1 MQKNKAERHNH
12 ALIWLRHTDTPLHAR
27 PMPVPTL
34 VLNFGHSV
42 LSSLSDYT
50 EAASEIYR
58 HHRRGYNIVAV
69 TSAQGD
75 QTDMLMAEARR
86 IGPEGGTRNLPE
98 LLQLGERRSAAL
110 LALALERIGAPAFV
124 RQARD
129 LGLTATGDPMNA
141 VLTGLNTGQLMQD
154 LKDHDIVVMPGFVAI
169 GEKDRAVLLG
179 QGGAD
184 LTALYVADQLGAPAL
199 LLKDVDGVYDRD
211 PKQGSD
217 TPARRYPRVSYADV
231 RRKAAPLI
239 ASRALDYA
247 ESVGQR
253 FRIGAPG
260 VAGSTQVGDVSE
272 RPIDAQ
278 TPRKMRIVMMGLGIV
293 GGGVWRRVAEHT
305 DRFEIVRV
313 MVRSPDKY
321 IDQGYPEDVLTTD
334 SSDLFAVKPDIFIDV
349 SGPIDPALQLTRDML
364 AKGVHVV
371 SANKQAI
378 ATGGQSLLDQAASS
392 GAQLLFSSAAGGGM
406 PVLEMCIRERGRI
419 ARVEALLN
427 GTTNFM
433 LGEMDRGMSYENA
446 LKLAQDRGYA
456 EADPTSDVDGHDA
469 AAKIRLVS
477 LLGFGEE
484 LTPDQIARD
493 TLAQVGNKPEPGTV
507 LKRVARVSGDTGEL
521 VADLRLRALSPNNF
535 LAKAEGEDAHA
546 VFDFTDGDRYV
557 IRGKGA
563 GRWPTTESVMADLYD
578 LSNSNENASN

>member
-1 MQKNKAERHNH
+1 
-12 ALIWLRHTDTPLHAR
+12 
-27 PMPVPTL
+27 MPVPTL

-42 LSSLSDYT
+42 LRSLTDYT

-58 HHRRGYNIVAV
+58 HYRNGWNIVAV

-75 QTDMLMAEARR
+75 QTDVLMAEARR
-86 IGPEGGTRNLPE
+86 VGPEDDARNLPE

-129 LGLTATGDPMNA
+129 LGLTAEGDPMNA

-179 QGGAD
+179 QGGSD
-184 LTALYVADQLGAPAL
+184 LTALYVAGQLGAPAL

-211 PKQGSD
+211 PRETSD
-217 TPARRYPRVSYADV
+217 QPLRRYGRVSYADL
-231 RRKAAPLI
+231 RRKGGPLI

-247 ESVGQR
+247 EETGQR
-253 FRIGAPG
+253 FRIGKPG
-260 VAGSTQVGDVSE
+260 VAGSTQVGDVSDKPVE
-272 RPIDAQ
+272 VAAP
-278 TPRKMRIVMMGLGIV
+278 KKLRIAMMGLGIV
-293 GGGVWRRVAEHT
+293 GGGVWRRVAEHS

-313 MVRSPDKY
+313 MVRSPQKY
-321 IDQGYPEDVLTTD
+321 IDQGYPEAVLTTD
-334 SSDLFAVKPDIFIDV
+334 SADLFAANPDIFIDV
-349 SGPIDPALQLTRDML
+349 SGPIDPALQMTRDML

-371 SANKQAI
+371 SANKQAM
-378 ATGGQSLLDQAASS
+378 ATGGQDLLDLAEQST
-392 GAQLLFSSAAGGGM
+392 AQMLFSSAAGGGM
-406 PVLEMCIRERGRI
+406 PVLEMCIREKGRI

-433 LGEMDRGMSYENA
+433 LGEMDGGMSYDDA

-456 EADPTSDVDGHDA
+456 EADPTADVDGHDA

-477 LLGFGEE
+477 LLGFGVE
-484 LTPDQIARD
+484 LTPDQIERD
-493 TLAQVGNKPEPGTV
+493 TLALVDEKLKPGTI
-507 LKRVARVSGDTGEL
+507 LKRVARVSGDTGAI

-535 LAKAEGEDAHA
+535 LAKADGEDAHA

-578 LSNSNENASN
+578 LSNALPET

>member
-1 MQKNKAERHNH
+1 
-12 ALIWLRHTDTPLHAR
+12 
-27 PMPVPTL
+27 MPVPTL

-42 LSSLSDYT
+42 LRSLSDYT

-58 HHRRGYNIVAV
+58 HYRTGRNIVAV

-75 QTDMLMAEARR
+75 QTDVLIAEARR
-86 IGPEGGTRNLPE
+86 IGPEGEARNLPE

-129 LGLTATGDPMNA
+129 LGLTASGDPMNA
-141 VLTGLNTGQLMQD
+141 ELTGLNTGQLMQD

-179 QGGAD
+179 QGGSD

-211 PKQGSD
+211 PREASD
-217 TPARRYPRVSYADV
+217 APLLHYGRVSYADV

-239 ASRALDYA
+239 ASRALDHA

-253 FRIGAPG
+253 FRIGRPG
-260 VAGSTQVGDVSE
+260 VARTTQVGDVSDQPE
-272 RPIDAQ
+272 AAAP
-278 TPRKMRIVMMGLGIV
+278 PRKMRIAMMGLGIV
-293 GGGVWRRVAEHT
+293 GGGVWRRVAEHP

-313 MVRSPDKY
+313 MVRSPGKY
-321 IDQGYPEDVLTTD
+321 IYQGYPETILTTEAA
-334 SSDLFAVKPDIFIDV
+334 DLFDAKPDIFIDV
-349 SGPIDPALQLTRDML
+349 SGPVEPALGLTRDML
-364 AKGVHVV
+364 ARGVHVV

-378 ATGGQSLLDQAASS
+378 ATGGQALLDHADGS
-392 GAQLLFSSAAGGGM
+392 GVRLLFSSAAGGGM
-406 PVLEMCIRERGRI
+406 PVLEMCLRERGRI

-433 LGEMDRGMSYENA
+433 LGEMDKGMDYADA
-446 LKLAQDRGYA
+446 LSLAQDRGYA
-456 EADPTSDVDGHDA
+456 EADPTADVDGHDA

-477 LLGFGEE
+477 LLGFGVE
-484 LTPDQIARD
+484 LAPDQIERD
-493 TLAQVGNKPEPGTV
+493 TLAGVEDAKRDGKV
-507 LKRVARVSGDTGEL
+507 VKRVARVSGDTGEI

-535 LAKAEGEDAHA
+535 LAQADGEDAHA
-546 VFDFTDGDRYV
+546 VFDFNDGDRYV

-578 LSNSNENASN
+578 LSNGTTASR